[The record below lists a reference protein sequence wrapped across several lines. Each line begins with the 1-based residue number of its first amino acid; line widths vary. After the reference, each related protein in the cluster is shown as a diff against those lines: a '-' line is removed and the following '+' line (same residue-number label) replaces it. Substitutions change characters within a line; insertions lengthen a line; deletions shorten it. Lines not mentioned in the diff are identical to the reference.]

1 MDRSFISNIKFISFI
16 VMRTFACVIVFDAV
30 YLLLMLYSGMKIS
43 EISVENVYWMV
54 QFIATFMF
62 LIIQITL
69 CTAYQKIILTLGS
82 RRKDFFMAKYFL
94 VFAVIVIT
102 AAVLGGMTYVYDSIS
117 IVQYMYSLAMIL
129 GVNIITILCANM
141 IEKFGMTGYIIFCV
155 ICGFIGGFIGGG
167 VGALMKYKILK
178 SVMVP
183 TALTILAT
191 VVMII
196 VMALDKKWLDSYEIK

>member
-54 QFIATFMF
+54 QFIATFVF

-102 AAVLGGMTYVYDSIS
+102 AAVLGGMTYVYESIS

-178 SVMVP
+178 SVMVQ

-191 VVMII
+191 IVMII

>member
-16 VMRTFACVIVFDAV
+16 VMRTIACVIVFDVV

-54 QFIATFMF
+54 QFIATFVF

-117 IVQYMYSLAMIL
+117 IVKYMYSLAMI
-129 GVNIITILCANM
+129 M
-141 IEKFGMTGYIIFCV
+141 
-155 ICGFIGGFIGGG
+155 
-167 VGALMKYKILK
+167 
-178 SVMVP
+178 
-183 TALTILAT
+183 
-191 VVMII
+191 
-196 VMALDKKWLDSYEIK
+196 D